1 MSQENPVVFSVQ
13 GRLDNAKSSIFTS
26 SSSIFVLGSS
36 LYTVNE
42 TQTAIKLRLGEIVS
56 VEYEPGL
63 KFKMPF
69 VNNVVKFD
77 NRIQTLDAP
86 AERFLTG
93 EKKNVIVDSYVKW
106 RIVDAEKFYTSTGG
120 SIAKANSNL
129 TQIIKTGLKSE
140 FSKRTI
146 VDVVSGER
154 AEIMENIAKLA
165 KSDVGEFGISVIDVR
180 IKRIDLS
187 QEVSNSVYR
196 RMQAERER
204 VAKDFRSKGAEEAE
218 IIRAAADKERTIILA
233 NAYRDSEKIRGE
245 GDATSA
251 NNYAKAYSQNSS
263 FYSFY
268 RSLESYNKSFNNQND
283 ILVLNPN
290 TEFFRHFNP
299 SAE

>member
-1 MSQENPVVFSVQ
+1 MQKILLIIGAALFLLV
-13 GRLDNAKSSIFTS
+13 SSA
-26 SSSIFVLGSS
+26 
-36 LYTVNE
+36 LYTVKE

-56 VEYEPGL
+56 VETVAGL

-106 RIVDAEKFYTSTGG
+106 RIVDAEQFYKSTGG
-120 SIAKANSNL
+120 NIARTNNRL

-146 VDVVSGER
+146 ADVVSGER
-154 AEIMENIAKLA
+154 SQIMANIVKLA
-165 KSDVGEFGISVIDVR
+165 KQDIAEFGIEIIDVR

-196 RMQAERER
+196 RMQAERQR
-204 VAKDFRSKGAEEAE
+204 VAKEFRSKGAEEAE

-245 GDATSA
+245 GDAISA
-251 NNYAKAYSQNSS
+251 GNYAEAYNQNVD

-268 RSLESYNKSFNNQND
+268 RSLESYKKSFSSQSD

-299 SAE
+299 EVE

>member
-1 MSQENPVVFSVQ
+1 MRKVLFLLVVALF
-13 GRLDNAKSSIFTS
+13 
-26 SSSIFVLGSS
+26 FVLGSS

-56 VEYEPGL
+56 VEYDPGL

-218 IIRAAADKERTIILA
+218 IIRAAADRERTIILA

>member
-1 MSQENPVVFSVQ
+1 MTKIIT
-13 GRLDNAKSSIFTS
+13 GGIAIA
-26 SSSIFVLGSS
+26 IVLAASA
-36 LYTVNE
+36 LYTVSE
-42 TQTAIKLRLGEIVS
+42 TEYAIKLRLGEIIS
-56 VEYEPGL
+56 VEKEPGL
-63 KFKMPF
+63 KFKTPF

-93 EKKNVIVDSYVKW
+93 EKKNVVADSFVKW
-106 RIVDAEKFYTSTGG
+106 KIADATRFYKATGG
-120 SIAKANSNL
+120 SVSRMNNRL
-129 TQIIKTGLKSE
+129 TQIVKNGLKSE

-146 VDVVSGER
+146 AEVVSGER
-154 AEIMENIAKLA
+154 TEIMKNITQLA
-165 KSDVGEFGISVIDVR
+165 KKDTTEFGIEIVDVR

-218 IIRAAADKERTIILA
+218 KIQANADKERAVILA
-233 NAYRDSEKIRGE
+233 NAYKESEIIRGE
-245 GDATSA
+245 GDAISA
-251 NNYAKAYSQNSS
+251 ANYSKVYNKNKD

-268 RSLESYNKSFNNQND
+268 RSLESYKKSFNQNND
-283 ILVLNPN
+283 VLVLNPN

-299 SAE
+299 EPQK

>member
-1 MSQENPVVFSVQ
+1 MTKILV
-13 GRLDNAKSSIFTS
+13 GGAAIAAILA
-26 SSSIFVLGSS
+26 GSA
-36 LYTVNE
+36 LYTVSE
-42 TQTAIKLRLGEIVS
+42 TEYAIKLRLGEIIS
-56 VEYEPGL
+56 VEKEPGL
-63 KFKMPF
+63 KFKTPF

-93 EKKNVIVDSYVKW
+93 EEKNVVADSFVKW
-106 RIVDAEKFYTSTGG
+106 KISEATRFYKATGG
-120 SIAKANSNL
+120 SIDRMNNRL
-129 TQIIKTGLKSE
+129 TQIVKNGLKSE

-146 VDVVSGER
+146 AEVVSGER
-154 AEIMENIAKLA
+154 TEIMKNITQLA
-165 KSDVGEFGISVIDVR
+165 KKDVEEFGIEIVDVR

-218 IIRAAADKERTIILA
+218 KIKANADRERTVLLA
-233 NAYRDSEKIRGE
+233 NAYKDSEKIRGE
-245 GDATSA
+245 GDAISA
-251 NNYAKAYSQNSS
+251 ANYSKVYNKNKD

-268 RSLESYNKSFNNQND
+268 RSLESYKKSFNQNND
-283 ILVLNPN
+283 VLVLNPN

-299 SAE
+299 EPQK